1 MNILPEFNEENY
13 LDNLLNNVEKGSG
26 TVNENREKYIQKLEE
41 EEIENAKSPEEK
53 QKEEIVEQ
61 VKKVV
66 EEASN
71 KDRIDSDI
79 IEEDIDNVG
88 KSDTGNSQDVTG
100 EEDMERLL
108 ESVSDSN
115 NDNASSSNLSGDNQ
129 SEQVEELSEEEL
141 DRLAN
146 MNLDELLSE
155 ASDGKLSEKDLPYQ
169 GEEEDNI
176 ASEETS
182 AAGIDSLFGGDGD
195 SQGSNVQ
202 DKEVEQ
208 IEGLDVN
215 AKDIKNTSD
224 SEKTSKSADNSE
236 GKKQSKKQEKT
247 KDKKKKKGLLSI
259 VKGIFF
265 ESLEDEV
272 KAEEAIKEHEKD
284 TANDIQGELTDTL
297 SDENERVIKEVYGE
311 GSDDNT
317 TQPKGLIAKL
327 KYRLDQFKKKNAE
340 EDAAEEEA
348 ERLDYEEKQK
358 KKSAKKEEQDVKKK
372 EKKAK
377 ADEKKAAAKS
387 KKEAKPKKE
396 KKPKKPKK
404 EKKPKEP
411 PKPGDILKIKPLSV
425 VFFIM
430 FIAGVCVLIVVLN
443 TGLHSQTT
451 LNNAKSH
458 VKNNN
463 YAKAYAELS
472 GNNLNERE
480 EEVYNQ
486 ASVVMYVQRQY
497 ESYQNYTKMGMKTEA
512 LNALIKGLARYN
524 KYASEAAEL
533 GVSEDIN
540 TVRQDILSALQNT
553 YKISEEDA
561 QSLVNLSKE
570 NFTQY
575 YYRIEAYGDGQK

>member
-115 NDNASSSNLSGDNQ
+115 NDNASSSNLSVDNQ

-208 IEGLDVN
+208 IEDLYVN
-215 AKDIKNTSD
+215 AKDTKNTSD

-317 TQPKGLIAKL
+317 AQPKGLIAKL

-463 YAKAYAELS
+463 YAKTYAELS

>member
-115 NDNASSSNLSGDNQ
+115 NDNASSSNLSVDNQ

-317 TQPKGLIAKL
+317 AQPKGLIAKL

-451 LNNAKSH
+451 LNNAKSY

-497 ESYQNYTKMGMKTEA
+497 ESYGNEDRSFKCV
-512 LNALIKGLARYN
+512 N
-524 KYASEAAEL
+524 KRSC
-533 GVSEDIN
+533 
-540 TVRQDILSALQNT
+540 
-553 YKISEEDA
+553 KI
-561 QSLVNLSKE
+561 
-570 NFTQY
+570 
-575 YYRIEAYGDGQK
+575 

>member
-115 NDNASSSNLSGDNQ
+115 NDNASSSNLSVDNQ

-208 IEGLDVN
+208 IEDLDVN
-215 AKDIKNTSD
+215 AKDTKNTSD

-236 GKKQSKKQEKT
+236 GQKQSKKQEKT

-284 TANDIQGELTDTL
+284 TANDIQGELTNTL

-311 GSDDNT
+311 GSDNNT
-317 TQPKGLIAKL
+317 AQPKGLIAKL

-451 LNNAKSH
+451 LNNAKSY

>member
-115 NDNASSSNLSGDNQ
+115 NDNASSSNLSVDNQ

-208 IEGLDVN
+208 IEDLYVN
-215 AKDIKNTSD
+215 AKDTKNTSD

-317 TQPKGLIAKL
+317 AQPKGLIAKL